1 MRKIFLLV
9 LIVFYGLAILL
20 LHDWFVQLSVVVMNQ
35 FSLPVYNVMVR
46 NFALGLGFLI
56 LIVTVLK
63 SFQNK
68 RFDLLFL
75 FIVFAFLLLL
85 HSLFLFEM
93 NIEIIHAV
101 EYGLLALLIYLF
113 TRNAGAAIVL
123 SLPFMFLDEWVQY
136 CLLYGNYN
144 KYYEFNDIV
153 LDIIGCGIF
162 LAAYKIF
169 EPKRIVV
176 EIKYIKRKEFW
187 LLSLSFVLFILLLK
201 IGVFAAHQNVAGS
214 NTIFILS
221 RIENPEN
228 FWHIHGFTRAK
239 YHILSPFAG
248 AVFIFLL
255 SLFSGLLDYRFYS
268 KTAIGSP
275 SKIV

>member
-1 MRKIFLLV
+1 MRKLFLLV
-9 LIVFYGLAILL
+9 LIVLYGLVILL

-35 FSLPVYNVMVR
+35 FSLPVYNVLVR
-46 NFALGLGFLI
+46 NVALSLGFLL

-75 FIVFAFLLLL
+75 FFIFCILLLL

-101 EYGLLALLIYLF
+101 EYGLLALLIYLV

-136 CLLYGNYN
+136 YLLYGNYN

-162 LAAYKIF
+162 LSAYKIF
-169 EPKRIVV
+169 EPNRNIVH
-176 EIKYIKRKEFW
+176 IKFIKRKEFW
-187 LLSLSFVLFILLLK
+187 LLSLGFVLFIFFVK
-201 IGVFAAHQNVAGS
+201 FGVFAAHQKVES
-214 NTIFILS
+214 SITVFTLS